1 MSNLIKYLIIAAAG
15 NSSRMNNKTPKQ
27 YLIINGKPIII
38 WTLDIFKPYVEI
50 RNMVIVISKNH
61 EHYWNNIVKYYP
73 EFSDCKIAYGGPERF
88 HSIKSALKFI
98 PNNTLVAVHDA
109 ARPMVSAKT
118 IENCFYTAMNKG
130 NAIPAINFSESV
142 RQKSGITNMP
152 IDRKSLKI
160 VQTPQVFLANTL
172 KDAYEQIFNEVF
184 TDDAS
189 VVEKDG
195 NNIFLTE
202 GNSENIKITTS
213 LDLKLASF
221 ILPSSFPSIDME

>member
-1 MSNLIKYLIIAAAG
+1 MPDLTKYLIIAAGG

-27 YLIINGKPIII
+27 YLVINGKPVIV
-38 WTLDIFKPYVEI
+38 WTMEVFKPYVEI
-50 RNMVIVISKNH
+50 SNMVIVISKSH
-61 EHYWNNIVKYYP
+61 EDYWKNIVKYYS
-73 EFSDCKIAYGGPERF
+73 EFSECKIAYGGPERF
-88 HSIKSALKFI
+88 HSIISGLKFI
-98 PNNTLVAVHDA
+98 PDNTLVAVHDA

-118 IENCFYTAMNKG
+118 IENCFSTAIKKG
-130 NAIPAINFSESV
+130 NAIPVINFSESV

-160 VQTPQVFLANTL
+160 VQTPQVFRANIL
-172 KDAYEQIFNEVF
+172 KNAYQQVFDEVF

-195 NNIFLTE
+195 NSIYLTE
-202 GNSENIKITTS
+202 GNPENIKITTP

-221 ILPSSFPSIDME
+221 ILPSSFPSTDMV